1 MADLVHSMSG
11 SAAGGVQ
18 DKGMTPFGER
28 VRQLRRERGLMLKD
42 MAAHLGVSSAYLS
55 ALERGERGKPTWTL
69 IQGVLQYFH
78 IIWDEADELTRLAD
92 LSDPRVKIDT
102 ASADPRA
109 TLLAN
114 RLAREIRSLSESDLD
129 TMLAILDTAQERER
143 KVAAPLQSSQ
153 EAAQAPS
160 PARPFP

>member
-1 MADLVHSMSG
+1 
-11 SAAGGVQ
+11 
-18 DKGMTPFGER
+18 MTPFGER
-28 VRQLRRERGLMLKD
+28 VRQLRGERGRMLKD

-69 IQGVLQYFH
+69 LQGVLHYFH

-114 RLAREIRSLSESDLD
+114 RLAREIRGLSAEELEA
-129 TMLAILDTAQERER
+129 MLGILDQAQER
-143 KVAAPLQSSQ
+143 KALMVPHSSP
-153 EAAQAPS
+153 EAA
-160 PARPFP
+160 

>member
-1 MADLVHSMSG
+1 MCG
-11 SAAGGVQ
+11 FAASEAQG
-18 DKGMTPFGER
+18 KRMTPFGER

-69 IQGVLQYFH
+69 IQGVLQYFR

-114 RLAREIRSLSESDLD
+114 RLAREIRGLSPRDLEG
-129 TMLAILDTAQERER
+129 MLAILDQAQERER
-143 KVAAPLQSSQ
+143 RGASPPQASP

-160 PARPFP
+160 PAGSISGLSP

>member
-1 MADLVHSMSG
+1 
-11 SAAGGVQ
+11 
-18 DKGMTPFGER
+18 MTPFGER
-28 VRQLRRERGLMLKD
+28 VRQLRRERNLMLKD
-42 MAAHLGVSSAYLS
+42 MASHLGVSSAYLS

-69 IQGVLQYFH
+69 IQGVLQYFR

-114 RLAREIRSLSESDLD
+114 RLAREIRGLSPRDLEG
-129 TMLAILDTAQERER
+129 MLAILDRAQERER
-143 KVAAPLQSSQ
+143 RGASPPQASPEAAP
-153 EAAQAPS
+153 APS
-160 PARPFP
+160 PAGSISGLSP

>member
-1 MADLVHSMSG
+1 
-11 SAAGGVQ
+11 
-18 DKGMTPFGER
+18 MTPFGER

-114 RLAREIRSLSESDLD
+114 RLAREIRDLSGTDLEE
-129 TMLAILDTAQERER
+129 MLAILDQAQEREKR
-143 KVAAPLQSSQ
+143 GVAPTQALQEFGQ
-153 EAAQAPS
+153 PS
-160 PARPFP
+160 PPAG

>member
-1 MADLVHSMSG
+1 
-11 SAAGGVQ
+11 
-18 DKGMTPFGER
+18 MTPFGER

-42 MAAHLGVSSAYLS
+42 MASHLGVSSAYLS

-69 IQGVLQYFH
+69 IQGVLQYFR

-102 ASADPRA
+102 ANTDPQA

-114 RLAREIRSLSESDLD
+114 RLAREIRGLSPEELD
-129 TMLAILDTAQERER
+129 EMLIVLDRAQERER
-143 KVAAPLQSSQ
+143 KAACAIPGD
-153 EAAQAPS
+153 AQAPVS
-160 PARPFP
+160 PR

>member
-1 MADLVHSMSG
+1 
-11 SAAGGVQ
+11 
-18 DKGMTPFGER
+18 MTPFGER

-42 MAAHLGVSSAYLS
+42 MASHLGVSSAYLS

-69 IQGVLQYFH
+69 IQGVLQYFR

-102 ASADPRA
+102 ANTDPQA

-114 RLAREIRSLSESDLD
+114 RLAREIRDLSPEELD
-129 TMLAILDTAQERER
+129 EMLSVLDRAQERER
-143 KVAAPLQSSQ
+143 KAACAIPGD
-153 EAAQAPS
+153 AQAPVS
-160 PARPFP
+160 PR

>member
-1 MADLVHSMSG
+1 
-11 SAAGGVQ
+11 
-18 DKGMTPFGER
+18 MTPFGER

-114 RLAREIRSLSESDLD
+114 RLAREIRHLSPADLD
-129 TMLAILDTAQERER
+129 TMLAVLDDAQERER
-143 KVAAPLQSSQ
+143 RIAAPAQPAQ
-153 EAAQAPS
+153 DPAQAPS
-160 PARPFP
+160 PAR

>member
-1 MADLVHSMSG
+1 
-11 SAAGGVQ
+11 
-18 DKGMTPFGER
+18 
-28 VRQLRRERGLMLKD
+28 MLKD

-102 ASADPRA
+102 ANTDPKA

-114 RLAREIRSLSESDLD
+114 RLAREIRGLTSVELD
-129 TMLAILDTAQERER
+129 ALLAVLDEAQERER
-143 KVAAPLQSSQ
+143 GADCTVPSD
-153 EAAQAPS
+153 AQAPVS
-160 PARPFP
+160 PR